1 MLLMAFNEV
10 RHPEDAAKRPSRRT
24 HGDDPAGL
32 PTTPTVRESMTSRAA
47 SLLLVAPALTVV
59 LALFVYPL
67 GYSLVSAFT
76 NRDGAPSLDNF
87 IKTFALYTTDIVF
100 TLVITVISTALVGL
114 LAAGIGGY
122 LVLGT
127 HPAAV
132 AILKWLY
139 RWPLFIPF
147 IVAAQCM
154 RTFLAKNGM
163 LNNTLDALG
172 LVDVTN
178 LSGLLDWRGI
188 VITFVWKETPF
199 VALLV
204 SGAMAALD
212 RSGTEAARN
221 LGAGGLRILIEIL
234 LPQVA
239 GVMTVGLVLAFVT
252 MLSVLSVPIMISGGS
267 PTMIT
272 VDMAFRV
279 NSYSDYGT
287 ANALGFVSYLI
298 AALGAWIYLRRNMA
312 SEAGR

>member
-1 MLLMAFNEV
+1 MN
-10 RHPEDAAKRPSRRT
+10 DRRRV
-24 HGDDPAGL
+24 L
-32 PTTPTVRESMTSRAA
+32 
-47 SLLLVAPALTVV
+47 LLLVAPALAMV

-67 GYSLVSAFT
+67 GMSLVSAFT
-76 NRDGAPSLDNF
+76 AKDARPSLDNF
-87 IKTFALYTTDIVF
+87 AKAFELYGTDIVF
-100 TLVITVISTALVGL
+100 TFVIVAVSTVLVGL
-114 LAAGIGGY
+114 FAAAIGGY
-122 LVLGT
+122 LVLGA
-127 HPAAV
+127 HPTAV
-132 AILKWLY
+132 SILKSLY

-163 LNNTLDALG
+163 MNNTLATLG
-172 LVDVTN
+172 LVDVAN

-188 VITFVWKETPF
+188 IITFVWKETPF

-212 RSGTEAARN
+212 RATIEAAAN
-221 LGAGGLRILIEIL
+221 LGASGLRILVEII

-239 GVMTVGLVLAFVT
+239 GVMLVGLILAFVT

-279 NSYSDYGT
+279 NSYSDYGV
-287 ANALGFVSYLI
+287 ANALGFVSYAMAVL
-298 AALGAWIYLRRNMA
+298 AAWVYLRRNVA
-312 SEAGR
+312 SGGAV